1 MNKTFIALAA
11 MTAAILP
18 LSSCSDDKKID
29 VDNIN
34 GVYDTAQTTLTYN
47 GVKMADA
54 TIEITMK
61 EDLTSYPGNKGE
73 ALMVSNRPTLVTDN
87 ADEAFDDDMRHSYL
101 FMPCSM
107 TIGVEAKGRENSVTF
122 SGTRTVRTA
131 DKSEITYTASG
142 TYSPGT
148 KAAAPSVTAEITAK
162 AAVNGLTGHT
172 FEMELN
178 LTDITY
184 DLEKAGSTLMAGLG
198 VNARDGL
205 KELYGTMIDRCRRA
219 TGFDRIRFRFND
231 DGSLEV
237 SGRNAIG
244 GDYVQQPA
252 ASYQILADGT
262 LIILQDATWAEM
274 MTNSMSPTSAA
285 RMPAGLYSFRSGS
298 EAITAATFS
307 IDGQRLKLEPVVA
320 HLIEGGRYRRPA
332 EKAFMATWPV
342 PEGTDLTR
350 TERLYS
356 SLQYATDHD
365 TLIFTPC
372 FMATRID

>member
-1 MNKTFIALAA
+1 MNKTFMTLAA
-11 MTAAILP
+11 TVAAMLA
-18 LSSCSDDKKID
+18 SSCSDDKQID

-34 GVYDTAQTTLTYN
+34 GVYDTTQTTLTYN
-47 GVKMADA
+47 GNKVADA

-61 EDLTSYPGNKGE
+61 EDLTSYPGNKGD
-73 ALMVSNRPTLVTDN
+73 AVMVSDRPTLVTDN
-87 ADEAFDDDMRHSYL
+87 TDEAFDDDMRHSYL
-101 FMPCSM
+101 FMPCDM
-107 TIGVEAKGRENSVTF
+107 TISVEAKGRENSVTF
-122 SGTRTVRTA
+122 GGTRTVRTA

-142 TYSPGT
+142 TYSPGNKST
-148 KAAAPSVTAEITAK
+148 APSVTAEITAK

-178 LTDITY
+178 LSDITY
-184 DLEKAGSTLMAGLG
+184 DLEKASTTLIAGLD

-231 DGSLEV
+231 DGSIEV

-252 ASYQILADGT
+252 ASYQLLSDGT
-262 LIILQDATWAEM
+262 LIILQNATWAQTL
-274 MTNSMSPTSAA
+274 TNSMSPTTPA
-285 RMPAGLYSFRSGS
+285 RLPAGLYSFVADG
-298 EAITAATFS
+298 EAITAAKFS
-307 IDGQRLKLEPVVA
+307 IDGQRLRLEPVVA

-332 EKAFMATWPV
+332 EKAFMATWPA
-342 PEGTDLTR
+342 PEGTDLSR
-350 TERLYS
+350 MERLYS
-356 SLQYATDHD
+356 SLQYATDND
-365 TLIFTPC
+365 MLIFTPC